1 MSGIPAYDDYG
12 DRMLRRRTRF
22 TYAGTLLVLL
32 GAVLFALIVPAEAD
46 NRAYAAAAPCPPGT
60 RADTCRVQAET
71 TVLGKNHE
79 SSGKSTKYY
88 LVLTDPATRAE
99 HRVRMPSDRSV
110 YAAAR
115 PGDQVTATYWKD
127 EVREVRLGNLV
138 AEAELSPVHD
148 GRLPGAFAVALLSG
162 GLGALW
168 FAAWLRFRPET
179 PGTPLDWRPPT
190 GLVAGILV
198 ACANFPIVL
207 MAADD
212 IWSGLEFTAWS
223 IPASLLL
230 SAWLCRW
237 SVRKVRRAAA
247 RITPTAPTR
256 RQVLRVLVHGD
267 VPYSRPGYVHLVVGD
282 GPPALSTDPEARLAR
297 LPLPPTLR
305 PHRVRE
311 LLVGDPEFTP
321 GRRGEYPVVIA
332 CTDTTHPVLILAG
345 KNTAGLVL
353 GALGG

>member
-1 MSGIPAYDDYG
+1 MNGIPAHDDYR
-12 DRMLRRRTRF
+12 DRMRRRGTRF

-46 NRAYAAAAPCPPGT
+46 NRAYAAAAPCPQGT
-60 RADTCRVQAET
+60 RADTCRVTAEA
-71 TVLGKNHE
+71 TVLRKEQDSGGKT
-79 SSGKSTKYY
+79 TKYY
-88 LVLTDPATRAE
+88 LVLTDPGTRTE
-99 HRVRMPSDRSV
+99 HRVRMPSDGSV
-110 YAAAR
+110 HAAAR
-115 PGDQVTATYWKD
+115 PGGRVTVTYWKD

-148 GRLPGAFAVALLSG
+148 GRLPGAFGVALLSG

-179 PGTPLDWRPPT
+179 PGAPLSWKPPT
-190 GLVAGILV
+190 GLLAGIMV
-198 ACANFPIVL
+198 ACVNFPVL
-207 MAADD
+207 LMGRG

-223 IPASLLL
+223 IPASLPL
-230 SAWLCRW
+230 SALVCWW
-237 SVRKVRRAAA
+237 AVRKVRRAAA
-247 RITPTAPTR
+247 RVTPAVPAR

-297 LPLPPTLR
+297 LPLPDTLR
-305 PHRVRE
+305 AHRVRE
-311 LLVGDPEFTP
+311 VLVGDPEFSP
-321 GRRGEYPVVIA
+321 GSREYPVVVE
-332 CTDTTHPVLILAG
+332 CTDTTHPVLILTG
-345 KNTAGLVL
+345 KRTAPLVL